1 MNSCFIA
8 LGVSLALTLAAELV
22 FALLCR
28 YRGRIL
34 VLVALVNVLTNP
46 LVVQT
51 AMLWRAYSLP
61 GYAAA
66 VAVLELLAVWLEG
79 FLYAKSR
86 LGIRRPYV
94 FSLAA
99 NALSFGLGLVLGAL
113 QH

>member
-1 MNSCFIA
+1 MSPWFAA
-8 LGVSLALTLAAELV
+8 LGVSLALTLAAELG

-28 YRGRIL
+28 VRGRAL

-46 LVVQT
+46 LVVQ
-51 AMLWRAYSLP
+51 AALLWRAFALP

-79 FLYAKSR
+79 FVYRKSR
-86 LGIRRPYV
+86 LGFAHPCG

-99 NALSFGLGLVLGAL
+99 NALSFGLGLLL
-113 QH
+113 RLIF